1 MKNRKHAQTLTWLSQ
16 VTGKKKIYIFYLV
29 LLQALLGT
37 MSVFSAILFRNLIDE
52 AVAKEKAGFFHAVIW
67 AAVLMAGRMMIG
79 SLVRFLY
86 EWSRAVLEN
95 QFKQRLFSCLLHK
108 EYAAVTAIHSGEWM
122 NRLTSDTA
130 VVTNGIVDIVPSLTG
145 MLTRMVG
152 ALIAI
157 FMLEPMFVY
166 ILIPGGGLILLLT
179 YGFRKV
185 LKRLHKQIQETDG
198 AVRVFMQERLGNLM
212 IVRTFA
218 MENETKEAAS
228 AKMQQHKAARMRRN
242 NLSNLCNIGFGVAA
256 NGIYLFG
263 AAYCGYGIL
272 KGTISYGTMTAVL
285 QLVGQVQSPF
295 ASLTGFLPMYYA
307 MIASAERLM
316 EAENYAEDCE
326 EKPVK
331 EQDIRRD

>member
-145 MLTRMVG
+145 MLTSADCYIYVRADVCVHSYSGRRSDSAAHLWFPQG
-152 ALIAI
+152 A
-157 FMLEPMFVY
+157 E
-166 ILIPGGGLILLLT
+166 
-179 YGFRKV
+179 
-185 LKRLHKQIQETDG
+185 
-198 AVRVFMQERLGNLM
+198 
-212 IVRTFA
+212 
-218 MENETKEAAS
+218 AS
-228 AKMQQHKAARMRRN
+228 A
-242 NLSNLCNIGFGVAA
+242 
-256 NGIYLFG
+256 
-263 AAYCGYGIL
+263 
-272 KGTISYGTMTAVL
+272 
-285 QLVGQVQSPF
+285 
-295 ASLTGFLPMYYA
+295 
-307 MIASAERLM
+307 
-316 EAENYAEDCE
+316 
-326 EKPVK
+326 
-331 EQDIRRD
+331 